1 MIGGT
6 GDEYHLIV
14 FFVFVPLY
22 FVASVSLS
30 FSLVWENMMVVMLF
44 LCIFFIFF
52 VSGPFNYELLMQRN
66 CCVCCIKRF

>member
-30 FSLVWENMMVVMLF
+30 FYLVWENMMVVMSVSLYFFYF
-44 LCIFFIFF
+44 LCLW
-52 VSGPFNYELLMQRN
+52 SL
-66 CCVCCIKRF
+66 